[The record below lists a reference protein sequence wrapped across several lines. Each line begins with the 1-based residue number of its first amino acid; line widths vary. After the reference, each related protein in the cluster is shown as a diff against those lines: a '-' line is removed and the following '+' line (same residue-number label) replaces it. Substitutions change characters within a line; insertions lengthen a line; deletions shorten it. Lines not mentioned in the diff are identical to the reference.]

1 MKNLERLSIAN
12 QFIAALM
19 TNEWDALVLDA
30 GITKQVQ
37 QDLAAIDHRVLS
49 AEILYSLEGIAVSFK
64 LTTGSDGLVAD
75 QSLVSVL
82 KFREG
87 RISAVNNYL
96 SNIPL
101 SDTSAIEKL
110 KAGEQFLTALKSR
123 DWTLMRSV
131 LTADASWTLP
141 GTSLLSG
148 EAAGADAVINRA
160 KQLRNF
166 GVAVKLHNILA
177 GEQGVTLSLNNTAMR
192 DLLVLD
198 EQVAIVCDVN
208 NGKIC
213 KITTHLSDVEGINAF
228 FIDGIL

>member
-1 MKNLERLSIAN
+1 MENLERLRAAN
-12 QFIAALM
+12 QFMAALM
-19 TNEWDALVLDA
+19 TNQWDTLVLDA
-30 GITKQVQ
+30 AIKKQVQ

-64 LTTGSDGLVAD
+64 LTTGNDGLVAD
-75 QSLVSVL
+75 QALVSVL
-82 KFREG
+82 KFRED

-101 SDTSAIEKL
+101 SDTGAVKKL
-110 KAGEQFLTALKSR
+110 KVGEQFLTALKTR
-123 DWTLMRSV
+123 DWALMHSV

-160 KQLRNF
+160 RQLRNF
-166 GVAVKLHNILA
+166 GVAVQLHNVLA
-177 GEQGVTLSLNNTAMR
+177 GEPGVILSLNNTAMR
-192 DLLVLD
+192 GSLVLD
-198 EQVAIVCDVN
+198 EQVAIVCDVS

-213 KITTHLSDVEGINAF
+213 RITTHLSDVEGINTF
-228 FIDGIL
+228 FVDGII